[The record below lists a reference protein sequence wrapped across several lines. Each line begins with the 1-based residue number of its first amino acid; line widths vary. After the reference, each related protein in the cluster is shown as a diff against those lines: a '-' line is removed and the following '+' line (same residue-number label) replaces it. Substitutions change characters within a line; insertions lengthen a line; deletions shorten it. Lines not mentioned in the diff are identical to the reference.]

1 MKSTLISVLES
12 LTSTDK
18 ELFPQQVDD
27 FFASSSGEIA
37 ESLLSMFQRYFYEH
51 LPSMTD
57 IGKRKSM
64 SDDWN
69 DVMIGMMYAGQHQMI

>member
-12 LTSTDK
+12 LTSTNK

-27 FFASSSGEIA
+27 LFASSSDEIA
-37 ESLLSMFQRYFYEH
+37 ESLLSMFQRYFYEY
-51 LPSMTD
+51 LPSKTD

-64 SDDWN
+64 SDDLK
-69 DVMIGMMYAGQHQMI
+69 GLLTGTMYAGQH